1 MRHNGK
7 NLPHDS
13 AVTHVAGES
22 EFIDD
27 MPPIRGEVIVGWLG
41 SPVAHGRIRRL
52 DLEAARAL
60 PGVVGL
66 FTAADLGGHN
76 LIGTII
82 KDEPALAEET
92 LSYIGQP
99 IVVIAGESRRA
110 VERAR
115 RAIVL
120 EVEELEPVLTIERAI
135 EKDQYLGWKRR
146 IQRGEP
152 DEVFAGAP
160 YTFEGQLH
168 IAGQEQFYLE
178 SQAAYVIPGEQGRLT
193 VYSSTQHTT
202 EVQDV
207 VAETLGLG
215 FHQVVCICRRMGG
228 AFGGK
233 ESQAGIPA
241 IMAAL
246 AAARTGRPARLIYDK
261 DSDMRVTG
269 KRHAYLARYRVA
281 HSQEG
286 HILAV
291 KLDFFSNGGAF
302 ADLSTSIL
310 ERTML
315 HADNAYYIPHID
327 IHAAICRTNLPPNT
341 AFRGFGGPQG
351 VAAIEHIVQE
361 IARRTGG
368 DSYDVR
374 QLNCYGIEERNT
386 APYGQIITNNLLPEI
401 MHRLRGSSDYDRRR
415 GEVDDFNRTSRTH
428 LRGLAMTPV
437 KFGIS
442 FTTAFLNQGNALV
455 NVYTDGTVQV
465 SSGGTEMG
473 QGLYTKLRMIAA
485 DEFGIELEKVIV
497 MPTSTEKNNNT
508 SPTAASAGTDLN
520 GWAVVDACS
529 KIRSR
534 LAEFA
539 SRHLA
544 DPAGGISPSPEHM
557 RFEDDRVYDERRPE
571 HSIPFRELC
580 RLAHRSRV
588 SLGERGFYATP
599 GVEFNRETGKGQP
612 FHYYTQGAAVA
623 EVRIDRFTGEV
634 RVPRVDLLLDL
645 GRMINPGIDYGQT
658 TGGFIQGMGW
668 VTTEELRYDERGNLL
683 SYSPTTY
690 KIPNIQDTP
699 EDFRVDFIENPH
711 NTRNVRGS
719 KAVGEPPLLLGIS
732 VWAAVKDALFAAAAP
747 GAEPPVLN
755 LPASAEAVLLAILAS
770 SVRETAGVR

>member
-7 NLPHDS
+7 NIPHDS
-13 AVTHVAGES
+13 AVTHVSGRS

-27 MPPIRGEVIVGWLG
+27 MPVIRGEVVVGWFG
-41 SPVAHGRIRRL
+41 SPVAHGRIKSL
-52 DLEAARAL
+52 DVAAARNL
-60 PGVVGL
+60 PGIAGI
-66 FTAADLGGHN
+66 FTASDLGGHN

-82 KDEPALAEET
+82 KDEPALAYDV
-92 LSYIGQP
+92 LSYVGQP
-99 IVVIAGESRRA
+99 IAVIAGDSRRA
-110 VERAR
+110 IERAR
-115 RAIVL
+115 NAIL
-120 EVEELEPVLTIERAI
+120 LDFEEFPPVLSIERAM
-135 EKDQYLGWKRR
+135 EADQYLGWKRS
-146 IQRGEP
+146 IKRGEP
-152 DEVFAGAP
+152 EGVFGSAP
-160 YTFEGQLH
+160 NVFEGELR

-178 SQAAYVIPGEQGRLT
+178 SQAAYAVPGEQGRVT

-215 FHQVVCICRRMGG
+215 FHEVVCICRRMGG

-246 AAARTGRPARLIYDK
+246 AATKTGRPARLIYDK
-261 DSDMRVTG
+261 DSDMRITG
-269 KRHAYLARYRVA
+269 KRHAYLCRYRVA
-281 HSQEG
+281 HSAEG
-286 HILAV
+286 ELQAV
-291 KLDFFSNGGAF
+291 KFDFFSNGGAF

-315 HADNAYYIPHID
+315 HADSAYFVPHIE
-327 IHAAICRTNLPPNT
+327 INAAICKTNLPPNT

-351 VAAIEHIVQE
+351 VAAMEHVVQE
-361 IARRTGG
+361 IARRTGR
-368 DSYDVR
+368 DSYDLR
-374 QLNCYGIEERNT
+374 MLNCYGIDDRNT

-401 MHRLRGSSDYDRRR
+401 LRRLRASSRYDERRR
-415 GEVDDFNRTSRTH
+415 EIDAFNTESRTH

-442 FTTAFLNQGNALV
+442 FTTAFLNQANALV
-455 NVYTDGTVQV
+455 NVYSDGSVQV

-485 DEFGIELEKVIV
+485 DEFGIALERVIV

-520 GWAVVDACS
+520 GWAVIDACT
-529 KIRSR
+529 KIRER
-534 LAEFA
+534 LAEVA
-539 SRHLA
+539 ARHLSDA
-544 DPAGGISPSPEHM
+544 PGGISVSPTHM
-557 RFEDDRVYDERRPE
+557 RFENDRVYDDRRPE
-571 HSIPFRELC
+571 HSVPFGELC
-580 RLAHRSRV
+580 RIAHRSRV

-612 FHYYTQGAAVA
+612 FHYFTQGAAVA
-623 EVRIDRFTGEV
+623 EVLVDRFTGDV

-645 GRMINPGIDYGQT
+645 GRMINPGIDLGQT

-668 VTTEELRYDERGNLL
+668 VTTEELRYDDRGNLL

-699 EDFRVDFIENPH
+699 KIFNVDFIENPH

-732 VWAAVKDALFAAAAP
+732 VWVAVKDALAAAVPKGVFPA
-747 GAEPPVLN
+747 GLD
-755 LPASAEAVLLAILAS
+755 LPASGEAVLFALAKQSIPQM
-770 SVRETAGVR
+770 VGTR

>member
-7 NLPHDS
+7 NIPHDS
-13 AVTHVAGES
+13 AVTHVTGES

-27 MPPIRGEVIVGWLG
+27 MPVIRGEVVVGWLG
-41 SPVAHGRIRRL
+41 SPVAHGRLKGL
-52 DLEAARAL
+52 DLEGARSL

-66 FTAADLGGHN
+66 FTASDLGGHN
-76 LIGTII
+76 LIGTIV
-82 KDEPALAEET
+82 KDEPALADDI
-92 LSYIGQP
+92 LSYVGQP
-99 IVVIAGESRRA
+99 IVVIAAESRYA
-110 VERAR
+110 VEKAR
-115 RAIVL
+115 RAIRL
-120 EVEELEPVLTIERAI
+120 EVEELEPVLSIEHAI

-146 IQRGEP
+146 IERGNPEA
-152 DEVFAGAP
+152 VFASGAQ
-160 YTFEGQLH
+160 TFEGELH

-178 SQAAYVIPGEQGRLT
+178 SQAAYAIPGEQGRVT

-215 FHQVVCICRRMGG
+215 FHEVVCICRRMGG

-246 AAARTGRPARLIYDK
+246 AATKTRRPARLIYDK
-261 DSDMRVTG
+261 DNDMRITG
-269 KRHAYLARYRVA
+269 KRHAYLCRFRVA
-281 HSQEG
+281 HSAQGEL
-286 HILAV
+286 LAV
-291 KLDFFSNGGAF
+291 RFAFFSNGGAF

-315 HADNAYYIPHID
+315 HADSAYFVPD
-327 IHAAICRTNLPPNT
+327 IEIEAAICRTNIPPNT

-351 VAAIEHIVQE
+351 VAAMEHVMQE
-361 IARRTGG
+361 IARRAGR
-368 DSYDVR
+368 DAYDLRV
-374 QLNCYGIEERNT
+374 LNCYGIDERNT
-386 APYGQIITNNLLPEI
+386 TPYGQIVTNNLLPEI
-401 MHRLRGSSDYDRRR
+401 LKRLRASSLYDARRR
-415 GEVDDFNRTSRTH
+415 DIDVFNRQSRTH

-442 FTTAFLNQGNALV
+442 FTTAFLNQANALV
-455 NVYTDGTVQV
+455 NVYSDGSVQV

-485 DEFGIELEKVIV
+485 DEFGIALDRVIV

-520 GWAVVDACS
+520 GWAVIDACS
-529 KIRSR
+529 RIRER
-534 LAEFA
+534 LANVA
-539 SRHLA
+539 AQHLA
-544 DPAGGISPSPEHM
+544 DPPGGVSVSPSHM
-557 RFEDDRVYDERRPE
+557 RFHNDRVFDERRPE
-571 HSIPFRELC
+571 NSIAFGDLC
-580 RLAHRSRV
+580 RIAHRSRV
-588 SLGERGFYATP
+588 SIGERGFYATP

-612 FHYYTQGAAVA
+612 FHYFTQGAAVA
-623 EVRIDRFTGEV
+623 EVLVDRFTGEV
-634 RVPRVDLLLDL
+634 RVPRVDILLDL
-645 GRMINPGIDYGQT
+645 GRMINPGIDRGQT

-668 VTTEELRYDERGNLL
+668 VTTEELRYDQKGNLL

-699 EDFRVDFIENPH
+699 QIFNVDFIENPH

-732 VWAAVKDALFAAAAP
+732 VWAAVKDALYAALPEGSAP
-747 GAEPPVLN
+747 VSLN
-755 LPASAEAVLLAILAS
+755 LPASGEAVLLCLSQQNPVPMGAP
-770 SVRETAGVR
+770 R